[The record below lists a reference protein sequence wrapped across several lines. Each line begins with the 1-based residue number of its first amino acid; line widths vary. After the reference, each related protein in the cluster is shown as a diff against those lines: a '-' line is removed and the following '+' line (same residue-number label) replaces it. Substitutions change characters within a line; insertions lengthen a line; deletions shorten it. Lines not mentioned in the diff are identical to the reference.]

1 MAEIVRTGPTGYE
14 YGRTPSQFD
23 LLGLLDAFTPVR
35 RPIVSP
41 SSTRY
46 EEIDGAMYR
55 VENTPAEYG
64 EPEVGFSYMPAAQ
77 AISGLLGDPVSAAK
91 AIPGALA
98 GQIEDYYDASMG
110 ALQGYEGMITPE
122 GEPVQANPLLPIEYL
137 LGGGVAAARQ
147 GGATLGAAGGKLTK
161 AEKDPMK
168 YSGIEMPYR
177 IEDTPMEIDDL
188 SGLLMPRR
196 QVDVEQFQGK
206 LLMPFF
212 TDRSAIGG
220 EVKSVDGVDLTS
232 PVFLEGGS
240 GFMRGEAAQNQ
251 DALWASK
258 QGIVS
263 KMAKKAQ
270 RESDKAGGA
279 DVVGVNVVMGVDAI
293 DHSTMPSKIVARMM
307 PNMDIDASAKKSFDE
322 TMRKVDEDFPGVDA
336 INLEAYL
343 DAASGDLRK
352 QFIRLMDKST
362 ARKAGFP
369 NVGAVRRA
377 VTDPELYDTPTF
389 SEGVSFGLLD
399 VNRPIIENPLFPHTT
414 YSGQLRAGAVPNQRG
429 GYMGSLL
436 DGGLAPQGTFFPQ
449 SYNALASQ
457 IDKSGNPLTAQN
469 IKYAQERQLPTQMVD
484 QEMLD
489 NLMGGSLLGR

>member
-1 MAEIVRTGPTGYE
+1 MATAYE
-14 YGRTPSQFD
+14 YGRTPEQGQGIM
-23 LLGLLDAFTPVR
+23 GLLDFFTPLR
-35 RPIVSP
+35 RPVISP
-41 SSTRY
+41 GDTRY
-46 EEIDGAMYR
+46 EEIDGAMHP
-55 VENTPAEYG
+55 VETVPGEYG
-64 EPEVGFSYMPAAQ
+64 DPEFGFSYMPAVQ
-77 AISGLLGDPVSAAK
+77 AVSGLLSDPVGAAK
-91 AIPGALA
+91 AVPGAMA
-98 GQIEDYYDASMG
+98 GQIEDYATASLG
-110 ALQGYEGMITPE
+110 ALEGGYEGMITPE
-122 GEPVQANPLLPIEYL
+122 GVPIEASPILPIEYL
-137 LGGGVAAARQ
+137 LGGGVAAMRQ
-147 GGATLGAAGGKLTK
+147 PGVTLGAAGGKLSK

-220 EVKSVDGVDLTS
+220 EVRSVDGVDLTS

-414 YSGQLRAGAVPNQRG
+414 YSGQLRAGTVPNQRG

-484 QEMLD
+484 QQMLD
-489 NLMGGSLLGR
+489 ALMERSLLGR

>member
-1 MAEIVRTGPTGYE
+1 
-14 YGRTPSQFD
+14 
-23 LLGLLDAFTPVR
+23 
-35 RPIVSP
+35 
-41 SSTRY
+41 
-46 EEIDGAMYR
+46 
-55 VENTPAEYG
+55 
-64 EPEVGFSYMPAAQ
+64 
-77 AISGLLGDPVSAAK
+77 
-91 AIPGALA
+91 
-98 GQIEDYYDASMG
+98 
-110 ALQGYEGMITPE
+110 
-122 GEPVQANPLLPIEYL
+122 
-137 LGGGVAAARQ
+137 
-147 GGATLGAAGGKLTK
+147 
-161 AEKDPMK
+161 
-168 YSGIEMPYR
+168 MPYR

>member
-1 MAEIVRTGPTGYE
+1 MCIR
-14 YGRTPSQFD
+14 
-23 LLGLLDAFTPVR
+23 
-35 RPIVSP
+35 
-41 SSTRY
+41 
-46 EEIDGAMYR
+46 
-55 VENTPAEYG
+55 
-64 EPEVGFSYMPAAQ
+64 
-77 AISGLLGDPVSAAK
+77 
-91 AIPGALA
+91 
-98 GQIEDYYDASMG
+98 
-110 ALQGYEGMITPE
+110 
-122 GEPVQANPLLPIEYL
+122 
-137 LGGGVAAARQ
+137 
-147 GGATLGAAGGKLTK
+147 
-161 AEKDPMK
+161 
-168 YSGIEMPYR
+168 
-177 IEDTPMEIDDL
+177 
-188 SGLLMPRR
+188 
-196 QVDVEQFQGK
+196 
-206 LLMPFF
+206 
-212 TDRSAIGG
+212 DR
-220 EVKSVDGVDLTS
+220 
-232 PVFLEGGS
+232 
-240 GFMRGEAAQNQ
+240 
-251 DALWASK
+251 
-258 QGIVS
+258 
-263 KMAKKAQ
+263 
-270 RESDKAGGA
+270 
-279 DVVGVNVVMGVDAI
+279 
-293 DHSTMPSKIVARMM
+293 
-307 PNMDIDASAKKSFDE
+307 
-322 TMRKVDEDFPGVDA
+322 RKVDEDFPGVDA

-414 YSGQLRAGAVPNQRG
+414 YSGQLRAGPVPNQRG